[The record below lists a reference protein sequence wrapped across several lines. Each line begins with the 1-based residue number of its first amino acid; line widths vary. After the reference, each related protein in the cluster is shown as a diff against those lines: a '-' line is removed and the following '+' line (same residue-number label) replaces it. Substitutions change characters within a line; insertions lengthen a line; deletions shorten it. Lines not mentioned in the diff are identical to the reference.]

1 MLKQSAPPHVPSTNV
16 RETESLVQVVPS
28 QPRTYDTHAMD
39 CFNP

>member
-16 RETESLVQVVPS
+16 RETESLVPS